1 VLTDLLAALVDPA
14 PRHLHQLGPDR
25 LAQFLALPVAE
36 QLQAIEGDLSR
47 LGDDEKAGVVAA
59 LGPAI
64 RQPFVPLPGPQ
75 TAAFESLADEL
86 LFGGSAGSSKSYLL
100 LGVAASQHHR
110 SLIIRRQSTE
120 LDGLSSD
127 LIAMLG
133 ADGYNKVDKE
143 HTAGGRSIKLGGMQY
158 IDDWRSYAGRPRDFM
173 GFDEAGELLE
183 EQVSSILGWLRSTDP
198 RQRCRAIFASNPP
211 RGAEG
216 QWLIDWFAPWI
227 EPSFPNIAR
236 PGELRWFVF
245 VKGKT
250 HWVDGPGQ
258 YEIEGE
264 SYTARS
270 RTFIPGKLSD
280 NPFLARTEYRS
291 RLENLPEPLRSQLLH
306 GNFLAGREDDAW
318 QVIPSDWIMAARQ
331 RWQEQPPS
339 NVPMTS
345 IGVDVAQGGGDQ
357 TAIAPR
363 HGSWFAPLKVFDG
376 INTKDG
382 PAVAGLV
389 FTTMRDGCAVAID
402 LGGGWGGSAYDHL
415 KTQEIAVEGVV
426 PSAASDLHTKDG
438 KIGFV
443 NKRAELWWKFREALD
458 PNDGAYIALPPD
470 PALVADLAT
479 PRWKLTP
486 RGVQVELKEEIRKRL
501 GRSPDRGDAVVMA
514 WGYGNARAA
523 ERVAHY
529 STYQNVGY
537 ASAKR
542 HLRHG
547 RR

>member
-1 VLTDLLAALVDPA
+1 MLTELMRALAEPSPRNHAAVGADVLAGFWALSSTERLAIVERDLAALPE
-14 PRHLHQLGPDR
+14 Q
-25 LAQFLALPVAE
+25 
-36 QLQAIEGDLSR
+36 QLQGIVG
-47 LGDDEKAGVVAA
+47 A
-59 LGPAI
+59 LGEAL
-64 RQPFVPLPGPQ
+64 RQPFIPLPGPQ
-75 TAAFESLADEL
+75 SEAFNSPADEL

-100 LGVAASQHHR
+100 LGVAASAHHR
-110 SLIIRRQSTE
+110 SLIVRRQSTE

-143 HTAGGRSIKLGGMQY
+143 HTGGGRSIKLGGMQY
-158 IDDWRSYAGRPRDFM
+158 IDDWRGYAGRPRDFM
-173 GFDEAGELLE
+173 GFDEAGEFLE
-183 EQVSSILGWLRSTDP
+183 DQVSSILGWLRSTDP

-250 HWVDGPGQ
+250 RWVDGPGK
-258 YEIEGE
+258 YDIEGE
-264 SYTARS
+264 TYTARS

-280 NPFLARTEYRS
+280 NPFLARTEYGS

-331 RWQEQPPS
+331 RWGEQRPS

-345 IGVDVAQGGGDQ
+345 IGVDVAQGGVDQ
-357 TAIAPR
+357 TVLAPR
-363 HGSWFAPLKVFDG
+363 HGSWFAPLKVYAGVD
-376 INTKDG
+376 TKDG

-415 KTQEIAVEGVV
+415 KTQDIAVEGVV
-426 PSAASDLHTKDG
+426 PSAASLLHTKDG

-458 PNDGAYIALPPD
+458 PNDGAYVALPPD
-470 PALVADLAT
+470 PQLVADLAT

-514 WGYGNARAA
+514 WGYGNERATQRI
-523 ERVAHY
+523 ER
-529 STYQNVGY
+529 YQTHTNVGH
-537 ASAKR
+537 AQAKR
-542 HLRHG
+542 FLH